1 MFSFPSNLS
10 GAEQRYMEWCE
21 KNLKN
26 NEGDNLRMKW
36 KAATWKK
43 NKKTEEK

>member
-1 MFSFPSNLS
+1 MIIVWYCALSSF
-10 GAEQRYMEWCE
+10 
-21 KNLKN
+21 KFKKN

-43 NKKTEEK
+43 NKKNKKK